1 MISIA
6 FKMMIGNKAAF
17 LGVIF
22 GIFLA
27 ILLISQQSAI
37 YLGLISRSYRIV
49 TNISEP
55 NIWVI
60 DPATQGEDL
69 IRSMP
74 KEYLQYVKSIPNIEW
89 AVPVNYLLLPLTTGA
104 GAFTV
109 AEIYGIDDQTLV
121 GMPKLIEGNVQDLHR
136 EGGIILDSAS
146 AENLLATILPN
157 GKKIPLKLG
166 DVLEINGH
174 RAFIAG
180 IAKITPGFF
189 PQPIIFMLNDQV
201 YQFSGTNRIQY
212 IAAKTREDSDIEE
225 IINQINLN
233 KNVLGLTSEQLESRI
248 ADHFLKTGI
257 LINYGISV
265 ALGVII
271 GFSIAGQI
279 FYIMTLHNLKYYALI
294 KALGG
299 TEKIILTMIL
309 FQAFV
314 VGIIGYILG
323 TAVTLLWGFQSR
335 NTTLSFEYPWQ
346 LFIFTGFFAL
356 LICAFIAGLSIKK
369 VFKLDPHT
377 LMTNI

>member
-17 LGVIF
+17 IGVIF

-49 TNISEP
+49 TNIPEP
-55 NIWVI
+55 DIWVI

-74 KEYLQYVKSIPNIEW
+74 LEYLQYVKSIPNIEW
-89 AVPVNYLLLPLTTGA
+89 AVPVNYLLLPFTTGK
-104 GAFTV
+104 GSYTV

-121 GMPKLIEGNVQDLHR
+121 GIPKLIEGNIRDLYK
-136 EGGIILDSAS
+136 EGGIILDSRS
-146 AENLLATILPN
+146 AKNLLATNSPD
-157 GKKIPLKLG
+157 GKKIPLKIG
-166 DVLEINGH
+166 DALEINGH

-180 IAKITPGFF
+180 IANPTPGFF
-189 PQPIIFMLNDQV
+189 PQPIIFMLTDQV
-201 YQFSGTNRIQY
+201 NKFSGTNRIQY
-212 IAAKTREDSDIEE
+212 IAAKSRKGADVMEVIHQ
-225 IINQINLN
+225 INQND
-233 KNVLGLTSEQLESRI
+233 NVIGLTTKELESRI
-248 ADHFLKTGI
+248 SSHFLKTGI

-279 FYIMTLHNLKYYALI
+279 FYIMTLHNLSYYALI

-299 TEKIILTMIL
+299 SETMILKMIL
-309 FQAFV
+309 FQALV
-314 VGIIGYILG
+314 VGIIGYIIG
-323 TAVTLLWGFQSR
+323 TAITLLWGYFIK
-335 NTTLSFEYPWQ
+335 NTTLTFEYPWQ
-346 LFIFTGFFAL
+346 LLIFTGFFAV
-356 LICAFIAGLSIKK
+356 LICSFIAILSIRK
-369 VFKLDPHT
+369 VFKVDPNT
-377 LMTNI
+377 LMTNV

>member
-17 LGVIF
+17 IGVIF

-49 TNISEP
+49 TNTPEP
-55 NIWVI
+55 DLWII

-89 AVPVNYLLLPLTTGA
+89 AVPISYLLLPFKTRTGRFA
-104 GAFTV
+104 V

-121 GMPKLIEGNVQDLHR
+121 GMPKLIEGNVRDMYR
-136 EGGIILDSAS
+136 EGGIILDSRS
-146 AENLLATILPN
+146 AEHLLATISPN
-157 GKKIPLKLG
+157 GKKTPLKVG
-166 DVLEINGH
+166 DLLEINGH

-180 IAKITPGFF
+180 IANPTPGFY
-189 PQPIIFMLNDQV
+189 PQPIIYMLNDQV
-201 YQFSGTNRIQY
+201 YKFSGSNRIQY
-212 IAAKTREDSDIEE
+212 IAAKMRKGVDIEGV
-225 IINQINLN
+225 INQINLN
-233 KNVLGLTSEQLESRI
+233 NNVLGLTSEQLESRI
-248 ADHFLKTGI
+248 SNHFLKTGI

-279 FYIMTLHNLKYYALI
+279 FYIMTLHNLSYYALI

-299 TEKIILTMIL
+299 TEKMILKMIL
-309 FQAFV
+309 FQAIV
-314 VGIIGYILG
+314 VGIIGYVIG
-323 TAVTLLWGFQSR
+323 TAITLLWGYSIK
-335 NTTLSFEYPWQ
+335 NTTLTFEYPWQ
-346 LFIFTGFFAL
+346 LLIFTGFFAV
-356 LICAFIAGLSIKK
+356 LICAFIAILSIRK
-369 VFKLDPHT
+369 VFKLDPNT
-377 LMTNI
+377 LMINV

>member
-6 FKMMIGNKAAF
+6 FKMMIGNRAAF
-17 LGVIF
+17 IGVIF

-49 TNISEP
+49 TNVSEP
-55 NIWVI
+55 DIWVI

-74 KEYLQYVKSIPNIEW
+74 KEYLQYVKSIPHIEW
-89 AVPVNYLLLPLTTGA
+89 AVPVNYLLLPFTTGV

-109 AEIYGIDDQTLV
+109 AEIYGIDGQTLV
-121 GMPKLIEGNVQDLHR
+121 GMPKLIEGNVQDLYR
-136 EGGIILDSAS
+136 EGGIILDSRS

-157 GKKIPLKLG
+157 GKKSPLKLG

-180 IAKITPGFF
+180 IAKTTPGFF

-212 IAAKTREDSDIEE
+212 IAAKMRKDADIEE
-225 IINQINLN
+225 VINQINLN
-233 KNVLGLTSEQLESRI
+233 KNVLGLTSNQLKSRI
-248 ADHFLKTGI
+248 ANHFLKTGI

-265 ALGVII
+265 ALGMII

-279 FYIMTLHNLKYYALI
+279 FYIMTLHNLSYYALI

-299 TEKIILTMIL
+299 TDKMILKMIL
-309 FQAFV
+309 FQAIM

-323 TAVTLLWGFQSR
+323 TATTLLWGFQIK
-335 NTTLSFEYPWQ
+335 NTTLTFEYPWE
-346 LFIFTGFFAL
+346 LLVFTGFFAV
-356 LICAFIAGLSIKK
+356 LICAFIASLSIKK